1 MRRRSRR
8 DGGRSDW
15 GREEALVK
23 KSDFFSFFSLLQPW
37 IQKQIMLGPLG
48 ETVRASHS
56 STAHHNPPQECL
68 NKTEEIS

>member
-1 MRRRSRR
+1 
-8 DGGRSDW
+8 
-15 GREEALVK
+15 VK

-68 NKTEEIS
+68 NKTEGIS